1 MNSYKEREIYYTED
15 GRLMDGENA
24 VMMEW
29 EKPIMEFQAEQIC
42 RNGGDV
48 LNVGFGMGFI
58 DDAIEKYDI
67 KTHSI
72 IEIHPTVQGEMIK
85 RGWDKKEHVK
95 LFFGDWREHLQN
107 LPKFDGIYIDTWDE
121 VILDFA
127 RTVHTILKPGG
138 VFSWFNNPKD
148 DFDKDNL
155 SDDMVEILRPRFKM
169 RIESMVI
176 PKIDSPDKQTGKPDF
191 AYWWQKDNIYHSPMF
206 ILK

>member
-1 MNSYKEREIYYTED
+1 
-15 GRLMDGENA
+15 
-24 VMMEW
+24 
-29 EKPIMEFQAEQIC
+29 
-42 RNGGDV
+42 
-48 LNVGFGMGFI
+48 
-58 DDAIEKYDI
+58 
-67 KTHSI
+67 
-72 IEIHPTVQGEMIK
+72 
-85 RGWDKKEHVK
+85 VK

-127 RTVHTILKPGG
+127 RNVHTILKPGG